1 MTVNKRSKLS
11 RYRGSH
17 THGGGS
23 KKKRRGAGNRGG
35 RGKAGSG
42 KKADQKAS
50 LYKKKGYFG
59 KQGFFSILK
68 KQKAIT
74 LTRLAIIAEEGKLIN
89 LTELGYG
96 KLLGSG
102 MVSKP
107 IKVQV
112 EKATSKAIK
121 KIESAKGSVT
131 IE

>member
-1 MTVNKRSKLS
+1 MTINKRSKLS

-42 KKADQKAS
+42 KKADQKANQ
-50 LYKKKGYFG
+50 YKKNEYFG
-59 KQGFFSILK
+59 KKGFNSKSK
-68 KQKAIT
+68 KQKPIT
-74 LTRLAIIAEEGKLIN
+74 LTKLNVLAKEAKLIN
-89 LTELGYG
+89 LTELGYD

-102 MVSKP
+102 NISKP

-112 EKATSKAIK
+112 AKATTKAIT
-121 KIESAKGSVT
+121 KIEFLKGSIT
-131 IE
+131 LK

>member
-1 MTVNKRSKLS
+1 MTVNKRSKKS

-42 KKADQKAS
+42 KKADQKAT

-59 KQGFFSILK
+59 KKGFTSRTK
-68 KQKAIT
+68 KQKAINLTKLNT
-74 LTRLAIIAEEGKLIN
+74 LAKEAKLIN
-89 LTELGYG
+89 LTELGYN

-102 MVSKP
+102 TISKP
-107 IKVQV
+107 IQVQV
-112 EKATSKAIK
+112 EKATAKAIK
-121 KIESAKGSVT
+121 KIESAKGSVSSQ
-131 IE
+131 